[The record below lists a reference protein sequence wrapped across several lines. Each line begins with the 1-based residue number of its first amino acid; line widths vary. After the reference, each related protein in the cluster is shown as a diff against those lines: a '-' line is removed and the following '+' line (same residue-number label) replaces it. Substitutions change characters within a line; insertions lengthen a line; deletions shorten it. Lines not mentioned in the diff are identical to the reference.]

1 MFCMATQKHTHLPS
15 TAYLSSEPLRSMTD
29 NAKVIWL
36 WLMDNPDV
44 VISIRD
50 LSELLGIAART
61 VNQAMLT
68 LEENQMLTRTPANGK
83 RARSFSLKAQT
94 PGIN

>member
-1 MFCMATQKHTHLPS
+1 MFYMANRNPPNTM
-15 TAYLSSEPLRSMTD
+15 YLSSEPLRSMTD

-61 VNQAMLT
+61 VNQAMLM

-94 PGIN
+94 PSVN